1 MVTERHTAQMLAH
14 EKLVCS
20 AILEINSQHGIYF
33 QYPLTQPTK
42 VLEHS
47 EYEE

>member
-20 AILEINSQHGIYF
+20 AILEINSQHGIYL
-33 QYPLTQPTK
+33 QYPLTCLLYTSP
-42 VLEHS
+42 S
-47 EYEE
+47 PRDY